1 MALRLR
7 ILAALVAAAGLLLTA
22 APPAESATGPV
33 YAGRGWKVWTDNGI
47 YSLNPDPYTIVFADT
62 AARTKLKPYLLK
74 PAAQASTVTGVQIT
88 VTDLID
94 TTPALHLPS
103 TAPDHRLLQLPAH
116 RRSRH
121 VAGPRLPPDRRRLR
135 VGRPHAHRLRVL
147 DVPEL
152 VLHGRG
158 QERRLPVERHHPR
171 TRPQPRPRPRHRRL
185 ERRRHREARRMR
197 RDRHRHQAH
206 HVRSARRLPQP
217 HRRRPLHTPFDEP
230 GLRQLAANWYLR

>member
-94 TTPALHLPS
+94 TTPAG
-103 TAPDHRLLQLPAH
+103 TCPA
-116 RRSRH
+116 
-121 VAGPRLPPDRRRLR
+121 
-135 VGRPHAHRLRVL
+135 
-147 DVPEL
+147 
-152 VLHGRG
+152 
-158 QERRLPVERHHPR
+158 
-171 TRPQPRPRPRHRRL
+171 
-185 ERRRHREARRMR
+185 
-197 RDRHRHQAH
+197 RHQIIVSYSYRPTGEAGMSQARACHQIDDGSAWGGHMLIDSEYWTSPNWFSTDAVKNDAYRWNVITHELGHSLGLAH
-206 HVRSARRLPQP
+206 ATEDLNGDGTVKRGECVATATGTKPIMCDPQGGYLNP
-217 HRRRPLHTPFDEP
+217 TDAGRFTPPFDEP